1 MIYST
6 CSQSKRNFR
15 YRKNKNKMKT
25 LEDRHGIFI
34 GNTKFIREN
43 KIALLVKKDQFYS
56 QELEATY
63 GRIEDATQQD

>member
-1 MIYST
+1 
-6 CSQSKRNFR
+6 
-15 YRKNKNKMKT
+15 MKT